1 MSRMKVISK
10 VAAVLLVGVWT
21 AGCVSSTAGGAY
33 GRSETRQAQNVEYG
47 VVQNVQTVQ
56 IEGTQSNIGTGV
68 GAIAGG
74 VGGSAIGGG
83 PRAKILGGLGGA
95 VLGGALG
102 SMAEEGITRRTG
114 LQITVRLDSGRT
126 IAVTQAAGNESFMP
140 GERVMVLTSM
150 DGTAR
155 VSH

>member
-1 MSRMKVISK
+1 MSRMKAVSK
-10 VAAVLLVGVWT
+10 AAAVLLVGVWT
-21 AGCVSSTAGGAY
+21 AGCVSSTAGSAY

-68 GAIAGG
+68 GAVAGG
-74 VGGSAIGGG
+74 VAGSAIGGG
-83 PRAKILGGLGGA
+83 TRAKILGGLGGA

-102 SMAEEGITRRTG
+102 SMTEEGITRRTG

-126 IAVTQAAGNESFMP
+126 VAVTQAAG
-140 GERVMVLTSM
+140 
-150 DGTAR
+150 
-155 VSH
+155 